1 MGGAQIRNVS
11 RRAFLKSTAA
21 GIGVLTFPGTSRL
34 LRGEDNPLKIG
45 VVSPVSGN
53 YADHGLLERVGM
65 EMALEDYGHKILGR
79 PVELVVADDETNPD
93 VAARRARRLIEVDGI
108 KFFMGGVSTSTGLS
122 VGAAAEENKVLFIA
136 TNQNGDQLTGE
147 MGRKHVFRTACDMAS
162 LVRGG
167 ADYVAQNLGKK
178 WFFLTHDYS
187 WGQSGTAWARKM
199 LDKVGGKEMG
209 EVKVPLGTRD
219 FSSQLL
225 MIRNSGAE
233 VLVIT
238 IAGFDN
244 VALLNQLYEMRLYDK
259 MKVWYTLMD
268 VVDLFVVPKEH
279 RQAYVCMETYYKSS
293 PEMEKL
299 NDRYFKKYPKLASPI
314 LDNTTFNGW
323 LSVKMLFEAMKKA
336 GTTEDV
342 EKIICAMEGLIIKD
356 NARKTPSLVR
366 SWDHQVLTEVV
377 FGNLK
382 PVEGTDILDIKAL
395 VPAEKVTRTHEENP
409 IDLSCKN

>member
-1 MGGAQIRNVS
+1 MGNPKDWNLS
-11 RRAFLKSTAA
+11 RRAFIKSTAA
-21 GIGVLTFPGTSRL
+21 GIGVLSVSGASGL

-136 TNQNGDQLTGE
+136 TNENGDQLTGE
-147 MGRKHVFRTACDMAS
+147 AGRKHVFRTACDMAS

-167 ADYVAQNLGKK
+167 AEYVAEHIGKK

-238 IAGFDN
+238 VAGFDN

-268 VVDLFVVPKEH
+268 AVDLFVVPKEH

-323 LSVKMLFEAMKKA
+323 LSVKMLFEGMKKA

-366 SWDHQVLTEVV
+366 AWDHQVLTEVV
-377 FGNLK
+377 FGKLK
-382 PVEGTDILDIKAL
+382 PVEGNDILDIKAL

-409 IDLSCKN
+409 IDLSCK

>member
-34 LRGEDNPLKIG
+34 LRGEDKPLKIG

-167 ADYVAQNLGKK
+167 ADYVAQNIGKK

-238 IAGFDN
+238 VAGFDN

-268 VVDLFVVPKEH
+268 AVDLFVVPKEH

-323 LSVKMLFEAMKKA
+323 LSVKMLFEGMKKA

-342 EKIICAMEGLIIKD
+342 EKIICAMEDLTIKD

-382 PVEGTDILDIKAL
+382 PVDGTDILDIKVL
-395 VPAEKVTRTHEENP
+395 VSAEKVTRTHEENP